1 MLRVYVGNLPY
12 QTREDGLRA
21 FFEEAGCKVTEAV
34 VVMDH
39 DGRSKGFGFVSFEDD
54 ASFQKALAK
63 NESDLGGRPL
73 RINEARP
80 REERGGES
88 APASAPQ
95 AEAPVAEEAPAEEMN
110 DTDEAMAE
118 EEVAETPVED
128 APAED
133 VSDAEASDK

>member
-54 ASFQKALAK
+54 ASFQKALEK
-63 NESDLGGRPL
+63 NESELGGRPL

-80 REERGGES
+80 REDRGGES
-88 APASAPQ
+88 APAPAPQ
-95 AEAPVAEEAPAEEMN
+95 AEEAAADEAPAEEMN
-110 DTDEAMAE
+110 DTDEAMAA
-118 EEVAETPVED
+118 EEVAEESTDEA
-128 APAED
+128 APA
-133 VSDAEASDK
+133 SDGASDEE

>member
-54 ASFQKALAK
+54 ASFQKALEK

-88 APASAPQ
+88 APAPAPQ
-95 AEAPVAEEAPAEEMN
+95 AEEAAVSEDAPAEEMN
-110 DTDEAMAE
+110 DTDEAMAA
-118 EEVAETPVED
+118 EEVAEESTDEA
-128 APAED
+128 APA
-133 VSDAEASDK
+133 SDGASDEE